1 MAADRDR
8 GHGLEIY
15 NLQGESVIKRT
26 FGWCLFLLMTP
37 LMAVGA
43 VAYVLCDAVAYGW
56 RMASEWF
63 DAW

>member
-1 MAADRDR
+1 MKRVFGAA
-8 GHGLEIY
+8 
-15 NLQGESVIKRT
+15 
-26 FGWCLFLLMTP
+26 LFTLMTP

-43 VAYVLCDAVAYGW
+43 VAYVLCDAVAYVLCDAVAFGW

>member
-1 MAADRDR
+1 M
-8 GHGLEIY
+8 
-15 NLQGESVIKRT
+15 IKST

>member
-1 MAADRDR
+1 M
-8 GHGLEIY
+8 
-15 NLQGESVIKRT
+15 IKRT

-43 VAYVLCDAVAYGW
+43 VAYGW